1 MVRMNAEAST
11 NVSLSNSEIFSLDRL
26 PVATMPNGAKRWNIL
41 SGVLPTG
48 EAVEVHESLQPA
60 GIPPNPAHSI
70 QHSELILVMEG
81 TLQFDYDNKSEK
93 VGAGGII
100 FVAFGTRHSARNI
113 GDGPARYV
121 VVAIGG
127 DAK

>member
-100 FVAFGTRHSARNI
+100 FVAVGTRHSARNI

>member
-1 MVRMNAEAST
+1 MERMSASP
-11 NVSLSNSEIFSLDRL
+11 LSTSEIFSLDSL
-26 PVATMPNGAKRWNIL
+26 PVKTMPNGARRWNIL

-48 EAVEVHESLQPA
+48 EALEVHESLQPP

-70 QHSELILVMEG
+70 KHSELILVLEG
-81 TLQFDYDNKSEK
+81 TLQFDYDGRSEK
-93 VGAGGII
+93 IGAGGII
-100 FVAFGTRHSARNI
+100 FVAYGTMHSARNI